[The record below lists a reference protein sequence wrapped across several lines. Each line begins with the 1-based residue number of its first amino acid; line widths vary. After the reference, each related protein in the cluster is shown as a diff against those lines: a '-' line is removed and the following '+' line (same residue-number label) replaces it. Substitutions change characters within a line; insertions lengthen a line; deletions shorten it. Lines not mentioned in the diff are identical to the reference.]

1 MFYTTFTKVKRC
13 SERREVNDLMKP
25 DFALSLSFEGID
37 LLARAAG
44 GWRLAGHV
52 ALDTPDLGGT
62 LTELRQ
68 RAIDLGG
75 PAFRTKLIIPT
86 DQIRY
91 LSVDTG
97 HVSTADRIEQVRAA
111 LDGAT
116 PYAVEELVYDICV
129 DGALTHVAAVARDT
143 LEEAEAFAN
152 EHRFQPVS
160 FVAIPGNEAFL
171 GEPFFG
177 PTQFAETALASGER
191 VEPDGIAV
199 VIIGDVDEVA
209 TDGVEPESVEPALS
223 PTEQLDV
230 PPAPVSND
238 ESEAFADPVVKGT
251 NSADAGPPSD
261 PIPGF
266 TSRRFSV
273 IPDHEQPEPELTAST
288 IAPSIDFDETP
299 ELDTP
304 PGQLSASLTDQD
316 VAPNDDVE
324 ERPSWT
330 SRFLSRRGGASKDA
344 APVEAQSEP
353 AIERVPPAP
362 SIGLPEPGPI
372 AAFAS
377 PQPALTAPAPPAAKF
392 ETPDERAR
400 MTVFGQRNT
409 TEVGGAPKY
418 LGLVLTAI
426 LLLFL
431 AGVALWASL
440 FLDTPL
446 SSWFGE
452 DERTIAVDTP
462 DTSPP
467 VIAAPELDTTELATV
482 LDPAETGLTDTDA
495 AVLDALRE
503 EAEIDLTEP
512 AVPDQDT
519 AEARY
524 AVTGIWQKAPESP
537 VDPGLITLDDLYLTS
552 IDGAVDARD
561 AVALP
566 RTEGYETDQPL
577 GQIISPVGPGSEF
590 AFDDDGRVIPTPEGA
605 LSPDGF
611 TVVLGRPPLVPPP
624 TPERETIE
632 VDEPE
637 TAQAALAGLRPL
649 NRPGDLIEQTERS
662 QLGGLTLSELSG
674 VRPLVRPELEKS
686 AEEQDET
693 PTAQAVLASRS
704 PATRPANMASLVEE
718 AARREAAQAT
728 QPTQVAA
735 AAPATVAPATVAP
748 RIPSSASVARA
759 ATVNNAINLRRV
771 NLIGVYGTPSNR
783 RALVRLP
790 NGRYKKVEVGDR
802 LDGGRISAIG
812 ESELRY
818 QKNGRNLTLSI
829 PSG

>member
-1 MFYTTFTKVKRC
+1 
-13 SERREVNDLMKP
+13 MKP

-44 GWRLAGHV
+44 GWRMAGHV
-52 ALDTPDLGGT
+52 ALDTPDLGGA
-62 LTELRQ
+62 LSDLRQ
-68 RAIDLGG
+68 KAIDLGS
-75 PAFRTKLIIPT
+75 ASFRTKLIVPN

-97 HVSTADRIEQVRAA
+97 HVATADRIAKVRAA

-116 PYAVEELVYDICV
+116 PYPVEELVYDICV

-143 LEEAEAFAN
+143 LEEAEAFAT

-160 FVAIPGNEAFL
+160 FVAVPGNEAFL

-199 VIIGDVDEVA
+199 VVVGDVNDALDE
-209 TDGVEPESVEPALS
+209 DLGSEPAETLLDPAEPPAAPPEDVPAAPDEYAESVREAAQASEDAPSS
-223 PTEQLDV
+223 P
-230 PPAPVSND
+230 
-238 ESEAFADPVVKGT
+238 DPV
-251 NSADAGPPSD
+251 
-261 PIPGF
+261 PGF
-266 TSRRFSV
+266 TSRRISV
-273 IPDHEQPEPELTAST
+273 IPDHEQPAPEPTPST
-288 IAPSIDFDETP
+288 IAPHIDVDEAP
-299 ELDTP
+299 DLDTP
-304 PGQLSASLTDQD
+304 PRQLFASLTAQD
-316 VAPNDDVE
+316 LEAVDEGKEGSTWA
-324 ERPSWT
+324 
-330 SRFLSRRGGASKDA
+330 SRFLSRRG
-344 APVEAQSEP
+344 VESNEVQQANPRVEP
-353 AIERVPPAP
+353 TLQPVPPAP
-362 SIGLPEPGPI
+362 IENTPEPGPI

-377 PQPALTAPAPPAAKF
+377 PQPAMTAPAAPAAQF
-392 ETPDERAR
+392 DMPDERER
-400 MTVFGQRNT
+400 MTIFGMRNSGD
-409 TEVGGAPKY
+409 VGGAPRH
-418 LGLVLTAI
+418 LGLILTAV

-431 AGVALWASL
+431 AGVALWASV
-440 FLDTPL
+440 FVDEPVT
-446 SSWFGE
+446 SWF
-452 DERTIAVDTP
+452 DRD
-462 DTSPP
+462 DP
-467 VIAAPELDTTELATV
+467 VIVTEVPRAPLTVSPDPELDNNDLAGAT
-482 LDPAETGLTDTDA
+482 DPAETGLSDTDA

-503 EAEIDLTEP
+503 DPDTLTEP
-512 AVPDQDT
+512 ALPDQDT

-524 AVTGIWQKAPESP
+524 AVTGIWQKAPEPP
-537 VDPGLITLDDLYLTS
+537 VEPGLISLEDLYLTS

-566 RTEGYETDQPL
+566 RWEGYETDQPL
-577 GQIISPVGPGSEF
+577 GQVISPAAPGSEF
-590 AFDDDGRVIPTPEGA
+590 AFDEDGRVIPTPEGA

-611 TVVLGRPPLVPPP
+611 TVLLGRPPVVPPA
-624 TPERETIE
+624 TPDRGAEVIDPEET
-632 VDEPE
+632 
-637 TAQAALAGLRPL
+637 TRTALAGLRPL
-649 NRPGDLIEQTERS
+649 PRPDDLVEQTERS
-662 QLGGLTLSELSG
+662 QLGGLTLSELSS
-674 VRPLVRPELEKS
+674 VRPLVRPEVEKS
-686 AEEQDET
+686 AQEQDET
-693 PTAQAVLASRS
+693 PTAQAVLASLS
-704 PATRPANMASLVEE
+704 PAPRPANMASLVEE
-718 AARREAAQAT
+718 AARRQAEQPDQSE

-735 AAPATVAPATVAP
+735 AAPATAAPAVAAP